1 MGNSVIWSGAVE
13 MLLLRL
19 SLSHGMI
26 LAAEEALLLRHW
38 GTSLHTKLDVVGLE
52 VEVGVY

>member
-1 MGNSVIWSGAVE
+1 